1 MRWSPLIS
9 PVLDNLK
16 LRLAPLQARLE
27 ALCPRVQSRLG
38 ALLPPLQRAWHRL
51 PRPNLPGGTR
61 LWVSLASAGFLL
73 AALAGNVQQLL
84 ELSLDGQ
91 GWLWLSLGVGLSLL
105 SLVANGL
112 AWGAGLLWLG
122 HRPRWTFVVQLFL
135 VSNLRKYLPGGVWHL
150 LARVRALRVDRGPVE
165 AALSTPQA
173 LVAVLLDPLL
183 MAVAALAL
191 VPFGGWQAGLGLL
204 CPLALLLLLPHWLN
218 PLMERL
224 ERQRARQLEARGLL
238 EAEGAEQPAGS
249 LQLPGYPWPPLLA
262 ELVFVLLRFAGFAC
276 CVQAFDLSFALG
288 WGGWLAGFAL
298 AWTAG
303 LVVPGA
309 PGGLG
314 VFEAVLI
321 LRLAFAVPEAP
332 LLALAI
338 SYRLITALADLIAAG
353 TARLDQPREVA

>member
-1 MRWSPLIS
+1 MKR
-9 PVLDNLK
+9 
-16 LRLAPLQARLE
+16 LRLRL
-27 ALCPRVQSRLG
+27 LRVN
-38 ALLPPLQRAWHRL
+38 LQRFKL
-51 PRPNLPGGTR
+51 PSLNLPGGAR
-61 LWVSLASAGFLL
+61 LWVTLASIGFLL
-73 AALAGNVQQLL
+73 AALAGNARQLL
-84 ELSLDGQ
+84 QLSLDGQ
-91 GWLWLSLGVGLSLL
+91 GWCWLLLGVGLSLL

-112 AWGAGLLWLG
+112 AWGVGLRWLG
-122 HRPRWTFVVQLFL
+122 HRPRWAAVVLLFL
-135 VSNLRKYLPGGVWHL
+135 TSNLRKYLPGGVWHL
-150 LARVRALRVDRGPVE
+150 LARLRALR
-165 AALSTPQA
+165 AADEDDASGVASGVAPLQAPLSTPQA

-191 VPFGGWQAGLGLL
+191 VPFGGWQNGLGLL
-204 CPLALLLLLPHWLN
+204 CPLALLLLLPRWLN

-224 ERQRARQLEARGLL
+224 ERQRARQLAARGLL
-238 EAEGAEQPAGS
+238 DGDDDAAEDS

-262 ELVFVLLRFAGFAC
+262 ELGFVLLRFAGFAC
-276 CVQAFDLSFALG
+276 CVQAFDLSFSLG
-288 WGGWLAGFAL
+288 WGGWLAGFAV

-332 LLALAI
+332 LLAVAI

-353 TARLDQPREVA
+353 TAQLDRRWLQPPQPRSAA